1 MRLSLLAIA
10 VLLASACSNEP
21 KGTPD
26 GTIKA
31 YYRAANSKDFAAMS
45 RMLAPESVKRLGNP
59 AGYLASSFAGWQ
71 DFEITI
77 DDVRINADEKS
88 GTVRFRCAARAIGR
102 DMKLHP
108 GTCNDL
114 YSVVKQADDLWYIIL
129 PETQKV
135 RPM

>member
-1 MRLSLLAIA
+1 MFATAL
-10 VLLASACSNEP
+10 LLASACSNEP

-26 GTIKA
+26 GTLKA

-45 RMLAPESVKRLGNP
+45 RMLAPESSKRLNNP
-59 AGYLASSFAGWQ
+59 AGYLANSFDGWQ
-71 DFEITI
+71 DFEINI
-77 DDVRINADEKS
+77 EDVRLNADEKS
-88 GTVRFRCAARAIGR
+88 GTVRFTCTGKVIGR

-108 GTCNDL
+108 ATCDDL
-114 YSVVKQADDLWYIIL
+114 YSVVKQPDDLWYLIL